1 MKLKTPLNPAK
12 FLAPLAS
19 IVLLLAVAQITLYVY
34 CVIWLYNLK
43 AKGCKCIEDWRKEY
57 IMWYPLAAWTIGILL
72 GFMSLTSARVAVSAA
87 VSVGWLAFVV
97 FVLQYVAKLRRQQC
111 ECALR
116 GPGDELLQLLGI
128 IPIVTW
134 TLSIVVLYGVAAVL
148 KK

>member
-1 MKLKTPLNPAK
+1 MKIKTPPAK

-43 AKGCKCIEDWRKEY
+43 AKGCTCIEDWRKEF
-57 IMWYPLAAWTIGILL
+57 IMWYPLVAWTIGILL
-72 GFMSLTSARVAVSAA
+72 GFMSQTSARIAVSAA
-87 VSVGWLAFVV
+87 ASVGWLAFVI

-111 ECALR
+111 ECALQ
-116 GPGDELLQLLGI
+116 GPGDELLQVLGL
-128 IPIVTW
+128 IPIISW
-134 TLSIVVLYGVAAVL
+134 TLSIIVLLGVAAAM